1 MNKQNHG
8 SSSTDKN
15 KKELLK
21 FLSLLDSRNFERL
34 RYVVLPASIFILLVG
49 GVLFLFVLSS
59 GLKTVWSA
67 LLIIAAGE
75 PSHEQSP
82 VTMSLLVHFLEII
95 SDMLKAVV
103 FFIIAVGIYSIFI
116 TPLSLARS
124 LGIETFDDLE
134 DRVIGVIVV
143 VMSIEFLERFILWQK
158 PVELLQF
165 AGAMGLVVATLSIFL
180 RFRNSTIHHQNLR
193 SQSKAPSSINE

>member
-21 FLSLLDSRNFERL
+21 FLSLLDYRNFERL
-34 RYVVLPASIFILLVG
+34 RYVVLPASLFILCVG
-49 GVLFLFVLSS
+49 GVLFLFVLFS

-103 FFIIAVGIYSIFI
+103 FFIIGVGIYSIFI
-116 TPLSLARS
+116 APLNLARS
-124 LGIETFDDLE
+124 LGITTFDDLE

-143 VMSIEFLERFILWQK
+143 VMSIEFLERFIQWQN
-158 PVELLQF
+158 PVEMIQF
-165 AGAMGLVVATLSIFL
+165 AGALGLVVVALSIFL
-180 RFRNSTIHHQNLR
+180 RFRNSTIQHQNLR
-193 SQSKAPSSINE
+193 SQSKVPSSINE